1 MLRCPMDYA
10 MALSI
15 DIILLWTIY
24 MPYFRG
30 EGNCI
35 SFLIPIPC
43 SHYVIWKKY
52 TVLLMSC
59 LIAVR
64 SISSTKQKDEA
75 EVKKEIQSVIRQITA
90 SVTFLPLI
98 ECPCM
103 WLLLCFE
110 ITISTILT
118 STVGNTCLIL
128 QLLRL
133 TRWKWYHVTRH
144 A

>member
-1 MLRCPMDYA
+1 
-10 MALSI
+10 
-15 DIILLWTIY
+15 
-24 MPYFRG
+24 
-30 EGNCI
+30 
-35 SFLIPIPC
+35 
-43 SHYVIWKKY
+43 
-52 TVLLMSC
+52 MSC

-133 TRWKWYHVTRH
+133 TRCKLYHVTRH